1 MLTTKTSVPIPCA
14 HSDIIV
20 HIVKHVKE
28 ESNEKAVRA
37 WRWSVNGSDS
47 STAGKEIF
55 GGIDRRAFLLA
66 LGTFA
71 IGTDAFIIAGVL
83 PEISDSLSSS
93 VGATGLVVSVFSIAY
108 AFGSP
113 VVSSLSARWRRS
125 TVLIGGLGVFAIAN
139 LLSAASPTLIILLA
153 SRILAALSAGLVAPA
168 SYALASTFGASR
180 NRGRNLAVIAAGFT
194 SAMVLGVP
202 IGVFLS
208 QYGGWRASLLFVAV
222 LGAIAAISMLW
233 AGVPES
239 QAQKAA
245 AALHDQLRVVA
256 KTRTIFVL
264 APFLIWSI
272 ANFGLYTFIA
282 AILRRSL
289 PVTVVPFLLLLF
301 GLGAVA
307 GNFIGGVLS
316 DRFGTRRPTISCL
329 TLLIF
334 ALAGIEFTNSSLVAA
349 GVNMI
354 AWAILMA
361 AFFTL
366 QQQRAI
372 LVDPAQSNLL
382 LALNNSALY
391 LGASIGSAAFGV
403 IISAMS
409 IAFLSP
415 ISAVAA
421 ALSLGAL
428 LLMPLSGQ
436 ETPPS
441 ARAQKIGCAHSPNVP
456 AGQKLSGASHR

>member
-1 MLTTKTSVPIPCA
+1 MA
-14 HSDIIV
+14 RSD
-20 HIVKHVKE
+20 
-28 ESNEKAVRA
+28 
-37 WRWSVNGSDS
+37 GSAAS
-47 STAGKEIF
+47 EGF
-55 GGIDRRAFLLA
+55 YGGIDRRAFLLA

-83 PEISDSLSSS
+83 PEISTSLSSS
-93 VGATGLVVSVFSIAY
+93 LGATGLVVSVFSLAY
-108 AFGSP
+108 AVGSP
-113 VVSSLSARWRRS
+113 VVSSLSVGWRRS
-125 TVLIGGLGVFAIAN
+125 TVLIGGLGVFAFAN
-139 LLSAASPTLIILLA
+139 LLSAASPSLAILLA
-153 SRILAALSAGLVAPA
+153 SRVLAALSAGLVAPA

-180 NRGRNLAVIAAGFT
+180 NRGKNLAVIAAGFT

-208 QYGGWRASLLFVAV
+208 QYGGWRSSLIFVAA
-222 LGAIAAISMLW
+222 LGAIAAVSMLW

-239 QAQKAA
+239 QSQKAA

-256 KTRTIFVL
+256 KTKTIFAL

-289 PVTVVPFLLLLF
+289 PATVVPLLLLLF

-307 GNFIGGVLS
+307 GNFMGGVLS
-316 DRFGTRRPTISCL
+316 DRFGTRRPTIICL
-329 TLLIF
+329 ALLMC
-334 ALAGIEFTNSSLVAA
+334 ALAGIEFTSFSLIAA

-354 AWAILMA
+354 AWAMLMA
-361 AFFTL
+361 ALFTL

-409 IAFLSP
+409 MAFLSP
-415 ISAVAA
+415 LSAMAA
-421 ALSLGAL
+421 AVSLGAL
-428 LLMPLSGQ
+428 FLMPLGDQ
-436 ETPPS
+436 EKPPS
-441 ARAQKIGCAHSPNVP
+441 TRVEKTTCANSPNVP
-456 AGQKLSGASHR
+456 AAQKQAAPLTNEVAQ

>member
-1 MLTTKTSVPIPCA
+1 MA
-14 HSDIIV
+14 RSD
-20 HIVKHVKE
+20 
-28 ESNEKAVRA
+28 
-37 WRWSVNGSDS
+37 GSAAS
-47 STAGKEIF
+47 EGF
-55 GGIDRRAFLLA
+55 YGGIDRRAFLLA

-83 PEISDSLSSS
+83 PEISTSLSSS
-93 VGATGLVVSVFSIAY
+93 LGATGLVVSVFSLAY
-108 AFGSP
+108 AVGSP
-113 VVSSLSARWRRS
+113 VVSSLSVGWRRS
-125 TVLIGGLGVFAIAN
+125 TVLIGGLGVFAFAN
-139 LLSAASPTLIILLA
+139 LLSAASPSLAILLA
-153 SRILAALSAGLVAPA
+153 SRVLAALSAGLVAPA

-180 NRGRNLAVIAAGFT
+180 NRGKNLAVIAAGFT

-208 QYGGWRASLLFVAV
+208 QYGGWRSSLIFVAA
-222 LGAIAAISMLW
+222 LGAIAAVSMLW

-239 QAQKAA
+239 QSQKAA

-256 KTRTIFVL
+256 KTKTIFAL

-289 PVTVVPFLLLLF
+289 PATVVPLLLLLF

-307 GNFIGGVLS
+307 GNFMGGVLS
-316 DRFGTRRPTISCL
+316 DRFGTRRPTIICL
-329 TLLIF
+329 ALLIC
-334 ALAGIEFTNSSLVAA
+334 ALAGIEFTSSSLIAA

-354 AWAILMA
+354 AWAMLMA
-361 AFFTL
+361 ALFTL

-409 IAFLSP
+409 MAFLSP
-415 ISAVAA
+415 LSAIVAA
-421 ALSLGAL
+421 VSLGAL
-428 LLMPLSGQ
+428 FLMPLGDQ
-436 ETPPS
+436 EKPPS
-441 ARAQKIGCAHSPNVP
+441 TRVEKTTCANSPNVP
-456 AGQKLSGASHR
+456 AAQKQAAPLTNEVAQ

>member
-1 MLTTKTSVPIPCA
+1 MILGGKR
-14 HSDIIV
+14 IV
-20 HIVKHVKE
+20 LLRGSSGI
-28 ESNEKAVRA
+28 
-37 WRWSVNGSDS
+37 GSDTARAAARDKANAVTS
-47 STAGKEIF
+47 SRTDRIEAAPGILPRATEGRVCPTAGEGIF
-55 GGIDRRAFLLA
+55 SGIDRRAFLLA

-83 PEISDSLSSS
+83 PEISSSLSSS
-93 VGATGLVVSVFSIAY
+93 VGATGLVVSVFSMAY

-125 TVLIGGLGVFAIAN
+125 TVLIGGLGIFVLAN
-139 LLSAASPTLIILLA
+139 LLSSASPTLVILLA

-168 SYALASTFGASR
+168 SYALASTFGESR
-180 NRGRNLAVIAAGFT
+180 NRGKNLAVIAAGFT

-208 QYGGWRASLLFVAV
+208 QYGGWRGSLIFVAV
-222 LGAIAAISMLW
+222 LGTIAAVSMFW

-239 QAQKAA
+239 QSQKAA
-245 AALHDQLRVVA
+245 PDLRHQWRVVA
-256 KTRTIFVL
+256 KTQTIFAL
-264 APFLIWSI
+264 MPFLIWSI

-289 PVTVVPFLLLLF
+289 PATVVPLLLLLF

-316 DRFGTRRPTISCL
+316 DRFGTRKPMIICL
-329 TLLIF
+329 TLLVC
-334 ALAGIEFTNSSLVAA
+334 ALAGIEFTSSSLTAA
-349 GVNMI
+349 AVNMI

-361 AFFTL
+361 ALFTL

-372 LVDPAQSNLL
+372 LIDPAQSNLL

-391 LGASIGSAAFGV
+391 LGAAIGSAALGAV
-403 IISAMS
+403 ISEMS
-409 IAFLSP
+409 FAFVSP
-415 ISAVAA
+415 ISAGVA
-421 ALSLGAL
+421 ALSLVAL
-428 LLMPLSGQ
+428 LFMPLRDQ
-436 ETPPS
+436 ET
-441 ARAQKIGCAHSPNVP
+441 RQ
-456 AGQKLSGASHR
+456 

>member
-1 MLTTKTSVPIPCA
+1 MA
-14 HSDIIV
+14 RSD
-20 HIVKHVKE
+20 
-28 ESNEKAVRA
+28 
-37 WRWSVNGSDS
+37 G
-47 STAGKEIF
+47 STASEGIY
-55 GGIDRRAFLLA
+55 GGTDRRAFLLA

-83 PEISDSLSSS
+83 PEISTSLSSS
-93 VGATGLVVSVFSIAY
+93 LGATGLVVSVFSLAY
-108 AFGSP
+108 AVGSP
-113 VVSSLSARWRRS
+113 VVSSFGAGWRRS
-125 TVLIGGLGVFAIAN
+125 TVLIGGLGVFALSN
-139 LLSAASPTLIILLA
+139 LLSAASPSLPILLA
-153 SRILAALSAGLVAPA
+153 SRVLAALSAGLVAPA

-180 NRGRNLAVIAAGFT
+180 NRGKNLAVIAAGFT

-208 QYGGWRASLLFVAV
+208 QYGGWRGSLIFVAA
-222 LGAIAAISMLW
+222 LGTIAAVSMLW
-233 AGVPES
+233 IGVPES
-239 QAQKAA
+239 QPQKAA
-245 AALHDQLRVVA
+245 TALPDQLRVVA
-256 KTRTIFVL
+256 KTKTVFAL
-264 APFLIWSI
+264 APFLLWSI

-289 PVTVVPFLLLLF
+289 APTAVPLLLLMF

-307 GNFIGGVLS
+307 GNFMGGILS
-316 DRFGTRRPTISCL
+316 DRFGTRRPTITCL
-329 TLLIF
+329 MLLIC
-334 ALAGIEFTNSSLVAA
+334 ALAGIEFTSSSLIAA
-349 GVNMI
+349 GVNLI
-354 AWAILMA
+354 AWAMLMSA
-361 AFFTL
+361 LFTL

-372 LVDPAQSNLL
+372 LIDPAQSNLL

-403 IISAMS
+403 IVSAMS

-428 LLMPLSGQ
+428 LLMPLSVQ

-441 ARAQKIGCAHSPNVP
+441 SCAQKIGCTHSPNVP
-456 AGQKLSGASHR
+456 ASQKQAALLADETAQ

>member
-1 MLTTKTSVPIPCA
+1 MI
-14 HSDIIV
+14 
-20 HIVKHVKE
+20 
-28 ESNEKAVRA
+28 
-37 WRWSVNGSDS
+37 GSGS
-47 STAGKEIF
+47 SAAGGGIF
-55 GGIDRRAFLLA
+55 SGIDRRAFLLA

-83 PEISDSLSSS
+83 PEISTSLSSS
-93 VGATGLVVSVFSIAY
+93 LGATGLVVSVFSLAY
-108 AFGSP
+108 AVGSP
-113 VVSSLSARWRRS
+113 VVSSLSVGWRRS
-125 TVLIGGLGVFAIAN
+125 TVLIGGLGVFAFAN
-139 LLSAASPTLIILLA
+139 LLSAASPTLGILLA
-153 SRILAALSAGLVAPA
+153 SRILAALAAGLVAPA

-180 NRGRNLAVIAAGFT
+180 NRGKNLAVIAAGFT

-208 QYGGWRASLLFVAV
+208 QYGGWRASLIFVAA
-222 LGAIAAISMLW
+222 LGAIAAVSMLL

-256 KTRTIFVL
+256 KTKTIFVL

-289 PVTVVPFLLLLF
+289 PVLVVPLLLLLF

-316 DRFGTRRPTISCL
+316 DRFGTRRPTIICL
-329 TLLIF
+329 TLLIC
-334 ALAGIEFTNSSLVAA
+334 ALAGVEFTSSSLGAA
-349 GVNMI
+349 GANMI
-354 AWAILMA
+354 AWALLMA
-361 AFFTL
+361 ALFTL

-391 LGASIGSAAFGV
+391 LGASIGSAVFGV
-403 IISAMS
+403 ITSAMS
-409 IAFLSP
+409 IAVLSP
-415 ISAVAA
+415 LSAVTAA
-421 ALSLGAL
+421 VSLVAL
-428 LLMPLSGQ
+428 LLMPLRDQ

-441 ARAQKIGCAHSPNVP
+441 TRVEKTSCSAQKQAAP
-456 AGQKLSGASHR
+456 LSDEFAR

>member
-1 MLTTKTSVPIPCA
+1 MS
-14 HSDIIV
+14 
-20 HIVKHVKE
+20 
-28 ESNEKAVRA
+28 
-37 WRWSVNGSDS
+37 GSGS
-47 STAGKEIF
+47 SAAGEGIF
-55 GGIDRRAFLLA
+55 SGIDRRVFLLA

-83 PEISDSLSSS
+83 PEISTNLSSS
-93 VGATGLVVSVFSIAY
+93 LGATGLVVSVFSLAY
-108 AFGSP
+108 AVGSP
-113 VVSSLSARWRRS
+113 VVSSLSIRWRRS
-125 TVLIGGLGVFAIAN
+125 TVLIGGLGVFAFAN
-139 LLSAASPTLIILLA
+139 LLSAASPTLGILLA
-153 SRILAALSAGLVAPA
+153 SRVLAALAAGLVAPA
-168 SYALASTFGASR
+168 SYALAATFGTSR
-180 NRGRNLAVIAAGFT
+180 NRGKNLAVIAAGFT
-194 SAMVLGVP
+194 GAMVLGVP

-208 QYGGWRASLLFVAV
+208 QYGGWRGSLIFVAA
-222 LGAIAAISMLW
+222 LGAIAAVSMLW

-256 KTRTIFVL
+256 KTKTIFVL

-361 AFFTL
+361 ALFTL

-391 LGASIGSAAFGV
+391 LGASIGSAAFGM
-403 IISAMS
+403 IISATS
-409 IAFLSP
+409 IEFLSP

-456 AGQKLSGASHR
+456 AGQKQAAPLTDEVAR

>member
-1 MLTTKTSVPIPCA
+1 MA
-14 HSDIIV
+14 RSD
-20 HIVKHVKE
+20 
-28 ESNEKAVRA
+28 
-37 WRWSVNGSDS
+37 GSAAS
-47 STAGKEIF
+47 EGIY

-83 PEISDSLSSS
+83 PEISTSLSSS
-93 VGATGLVVSVFSIAY
+93 LGATGLVVSVFSLAY
-108 AFGSP
+108 AVGSP
-113 VVSSLSARWRRS
+113 VVSSLSVGWRRS
-125 TVLIGGLGVFAIAN
+125 TVLIGGLGVFAFAN
-139 LLSAASPTLIILLA
+139 LLSAASPSLAILLA
-153 SRILAALSAGLVAPA
+153 SRVLAALSAGLVAPA

-180 NRGRNLAVIAAGFT
+180 NRGKNLAVIAAGFT

-208 QYGGWRASLLFVAV
+208 QYGGWRSSLIFVAA
-222 LGAIAAISMLW
+222 LGAIAAVSMLW

-239 QAQKAA
+239 QSQKAA

-256 KTRTIFVL
+256 KTKTIFAL

-289 PVTVVPFLLLLF
+289 PATVVPLLLLLF

-307 GNFIGGVLS
+307 GNFMGGVLS
-316 DRFGTRRPTISCL
+316 DRFGTRRPTIICL
-329 TLLIF
+329 ALLIC
-334 ALAGIEFTNSSLVAA
+334 ALASIEFTSSTLIAA

-354 AWAILMA
+354 AWAMLMA
-361 AFFTL
+361 ALFTL

-409 IAFLSP
+409 MAFLSP
-415 ISAVAA
+415 LSAMAA
-421 ALSLGAL
+421 AVSLGAL
-428 LLMPLSGQ
+428 FLMPLGDQ
-436 ETPPS
+436 EKPPS
-441 ARAQKIGCAHSPNVP
+441 TRVEKTTCANSPNVP
-456 AGQKLSGASHR
+456 AAQKQAAPLTNEVAQ

>member
-1 MLTTKTSVPIPCA
+1 MA
-14 HSDIIV
+14 RSD
-20 HIVKHVKE
+20 
-28 ESNEKAVRA
+28 
-37 WRWSVNGSDS
+37 GSAAS
-47 STAGKEIF
+47 EGF
-55 GGIDRRAFLLA
+55 YGGIDRRAFLLA

-83 PEISDSLSSS
+83 PEISTSLSSS
-93 VGATGLVVSVFSIAY
+93 LGATGLVVSVFSLAY
-108 AFGSP
+108 AVGSP
-113 VVSSLSARWRRS
+113 VVSSLSVGWRRS
-125 TVLIGGLGVFAIAN
+125 TVLIGGLGVFAFAN
-139 LLSAASPTLIILLA
+139 LLSAASPSLAILLA
-153 SRILAALSAGLVAPA
+153 SRVLAALSAGLVAPA

-180 NRGRNLAVIAAGFT
+180 NRGKNLAVIAAGFT

-208 QYGGWRASLLFVAV
+208 QYGGWRSSLIFVAA
-222 LGAIAAISMLW
+222 LGAIAAVSMLW

-239 QAQKAA
+239 QSQKAA

-256 KTRTIFVL
+256 KTKTIFAL

-289 PVTVVPFLLLLF
+289 PATVVPLLLLLF

-307 GNFIGGVLS
+307 GNFMGGVLS
-316 DRFGTRRPTISCL
+316 DRFGTRRPTIICL
-329 TLLIF
+329 ALLIC
-334 ALAGIEFTNSSLVAA
+334 ALAGIEFTSSSLIAA

-354 AWAILMA
+354 AWAMLMA
-361 AFFTL
+361 ALFTL

-391 LGASIGSAAFGV
+391 LGASIGSAAFGM
-403 IISAMS
+403 IISATS
-409 IAFLSP
+409 IEFLSP

-456 AGQKLSGASHR
+456 AGQKQAAPLTDEVAR

>member
-1 MLTTKTSVPIPCA
+1 MA
-14 HSDIIV
+14 RSD
-20 HIVKHVKE
+20 
-28 ESNEKAVRA
+28 
-37 WRWSVNGSDS
+37 GSAAS
-47 STAGKEIF
+47 EGIYA
-55 GGIDRRAFLLA
+55 GIDRRAFLLA

-83 PEISDSLSSS
+83 PEISASLSSS
-93 VGATGLVVSVFSIAY
+93 LGATGLVVSVFSLAY
-108 AFGSP
+108 AVGSP
-113 VVSSLSARWRRS
+113 VVSSLSVGWRRS
-125 TVLIGGLGVFAIAN
+125 TVLIGGLGVFAFAN
-139 LLSAASPTLIILLA
+139 LLSAASPSLAILLA
-153 SRILAALSAGLVAPA
+153 SRVLAALSAGLVAPA

-180 NRGRNLAVIAAGFT
+180 NSGKNLSVIAAGFT

-208 QYGGWRASLLFVAV
+208 QYGGWRSSLTFVAA
-222 LGAIAAISMLW
+222 LGAIAAVSMLW

-239 QAQKAA
+239 QSQKAA

-256 KTRTIFVL
+256 KTKTIFAL
-264 APFLIWSI
+264 APFLIWSM

-289 PVTVVPFLLLLF
+289 PATVVPLLLLLF

-307 GNFIGGVLS
+307 GNFMGGVLS
-316 DRFGTRRPTISCL
+316 DRFGTRRPTIICL
-329 TLLIF
+329 ALLIC
-334 ALAGIEFTNSSLVAA
+334 ALAGIVFTISSLIAA

-354 AWAILMA
+354 AWAMLMA
-361 AFFTL
+361 ALFTL

-415 ISAVAA
+415 LSAVAA
-421 ALSLGAL
+421 AVSLGAL
-428 LLMPLSGQ
+428 FLMPLGDQ

-441 ARAQKIGCAHSPNVP
+441 TRVEKTSCANSPNVP
-456 AGQKLSGASHR
+456 AAQKQAAPLTNEVAQ

>member
-1 MLTTKTSVPIPCA
+1 MA
-14 HSDIIV
+14 RSD
-20 HIVKHVKE
+20 
-28 ESNEKAVRA
+28 
-37 WRWSVNGSDS
+37 GSAAS
-47 STAGKEIF
+47 EGF
-55 GGIDRRAFLLA
+55 YGGIDRRAFLLA

-83 PEISDSLSSS
+83 PEISTSLSSS
-93 VGATGLVVSVFSIAY
+93 LGATGLVVSVFSLAY
-108 AFGSP
+108 AVGSP
-113 VVSSLSARWRRS
+113 VVSSLSVGWRRS
-125 TVLIGGLGVFAIAN
+125 TVLIGGLGVFAFAN
-139 LLSAASPTLIILLA
+139 LLSAASPSLAILLA
-153 SRILAALSAGLVAPA
+153 SRVLAALSAGLVAPA

-180 NRGRNLAVIAAGFT
+180 NRGKNLAVIAAGFT

-208 QYGGWRASLLFVAV
+208 QYGGWRSSLIFVAA
-222 LGAIAAISMLW
+222 LGAIAAVSMLW

-239 QAQKAA
+239 QSQKAA

-256 KTRTIFVL
+256 KTKTIFAL

-289 PVTVVPFLLLLF
+289 PATVVPLLLLLF

-307 GNFIGGVLS
+307 GNFMGGVLS
-316 DRFGTRRPTISCL
+316 DRFGTRRPTIICL
-329 TLLIF
+329 ALLIC
-334 ALAGIEFTNSSLVAA
+334 ALASIEFTSSTLIAA

-354 AWAILMA
+354 AWAMLMA
-361 AFFTL
+361 ALFTL

-409 IAFLSP
+409 MAFLSP
-415 ISAVAA
+415 LSAMAA
-421 ALSLGAL
+421 AVSLGAL
-428 LLMPLSGQ
+428 FLMPLGDQ
-436 ETPPS
+436 EKPPS
-441 ARAQKIGCAHSPNVP
+441 TRVEKTTCANSPNVP
-456 AGQKLSGASHR
+456 AAQKQAAPLTNEVAQ

>member
-1 MLTTKTSVPIPCA
+1 MA
-14 HSDIIV
+14 RSD
-20 HIVKHVKE
+20 
-28 ESNEKAVRA
+28 
-37 WRWSVNGSDS
+37 GSAAS
-47 STAGKEIF
+47 EGIY
-55 GGIDRRAFLLA
+55 GGLDRRAFLLA

-83 PEISDSLSSS
+83 PEISTSLSSS
-93 VGATGLVVSVFSIAY
+93 LGATGLVVSVFSLAY
-108 AFGSP
+108 AVGSP
-113 VVSSLSARWRRS
+113 VVSSLSVGWRRS
-125 TVLIGGLGVFAIAN
+125 TVLIGGLGVFAFAN
-139 LLSAASPTLIILLA
+139 LLSAASPSLAILLA
-153 SRILAALSAGLVAPA
+153 SRVLAALSAGLVAPA

-180 NRGRNLAVIAAGFT
+180 NRGKNLAVIAAGFT

-208 QYGGWRASLLFVAV
+208 QYGGWRSSLIFVAA
-222 LGAIAAISMLW
+222 LGAIAAVSMLW

-239 QAQKAA
+239 QSQKAA

-256 KTRTIFVL
+256 KTKTIFAL

-289 PVTVVPFLLLLF
+289 PATVVPLLLLLF

-307 GNFIGGVLS
+307 GNFMGGVLS
-316 DRFGTRRPTISCL
+316 DRFGTRRPTIICL
-329 TLLIF
+329 ALLIC
-334 ALAGIEFTNSSLVAA
+334 ALAGIEFTSSSLIAA

-354 AWAILMA
+354 AWAMLMA
-361 AFFTL
+361 ALFTL

-409 IAFLSP
+409 MAFLSP
-415 ISAVAA
+415 LSAIVAA
-421 ALSLGAL
+421 VSLGAL
-428 LLMPLSGQ
+428 FLMPLGDQ
-436 ETPPS
+436 EKPPS
-441 ARAQKIGCAHSPNVP
+441 TRVEKTTCANSPNVP
-456 AGQKLSGASHR
+456 AAQKQAAPLTNEVAQ

>member
-1 MLTTKTSVPIPCA
+1 MA
-14 HSDIIV
+14 RSD
-20 HIVKHVKE
+20 
-28 ESNEKAVRA
+28 
-37 WRWSVNGSDS
+37 GSAAS
-47 STAGKEIF
+47 EGF
-55 GGIDRRAFLLA
+55 YGGIDRRAFLLA

-83 PEISDSLSSS
+83 PEISTSLSSS
-93 VGATGLVVSVFSIAY
+93 LGATGLVVSVFSLAY
-108 AFGSP
+108 AVGSP
-113 VVSSLSARWRRS
+113 VVSSLSVGWRRS
-125 TVLIGGLGVFAIAN
+125 TVLIGGLGVFAFAN
-139 LLSAASPTLIILLA
+139 LLSAASPSLAILLA
-153 SRILAALSAGLVAPA
+153 SRVLAALSAGLVAPA

-180 NRGRNLAVIAAGFT
+180 NRGKNLAVIAAGFT

-208 QYGGWRASLLFVAV
+208 QYGGWRSSLIFVAA
-222 LGAIAAISMLW
+222 LGAIAAVSMLW
-233 AGVPES
+233 AGVQES
-239 QAQKAA
+239 QSQKAT

-256 KTRTIFVL
+256 KTKTIFAL

-289 PVTVVPFLLLLF
+289 PATVVPLLLLLF

-307 GNFIGGVLS
+307 GNFMGGVLS
-316 DRFGTRRPTISCL
+316 DRFGTRRPTIICL
-329 TLLIF
+329 ALLIC
-334 ALAGIEFTNSSLVAA
+334 ALAGIEFTSSSLIAA

-354 AWAILMA
+354 AWAMLMA
-361 AFFTL
+361 ALFTL

-415 ISAVAA
+415 LSAVAA
-421 ALSLGAL
+421 AVSLGAL
-428 LLMPLSGQ
+428 FLMPLGDQ
-436 ETPPS
+436 EKPPS
-441 ARAQKIGCAHSPNVP
+441 TRVEKTTCANSPNVP
-456 AGQKLSGASHR
+456 AAQKQAAPLTNEVAQ

>member
-1 MLTTKTSVPIPCA
+1 MSVSGSSA
-14 HSDIIV
+14 AGEGIV
-20 HIVKHVKE
+20 
-28 ESNEKAVRA
+28 S
-37 WRWSVNGSDS
+37 
-47 STAGKEIF
+47 
-55 GGIDRRAFLLA
+55 GIDRRVFLLA

-83 PEISDSLSSS
+83 PEISTNLSSS
-93 VGATGLVVSVFSIAY
+93 LGATGLVVSVFSLAY
-108 AFGSP
+108 AVGSP
-113 VVSSLSARWRRS
+113 VVSSLSIRWRRS
-125 TVLIGGLGVFAIAN
+125 TVLIGGLGVFAFAN
-139 LLSAASPTLIILLA
+139 LLSAASPTLGILLA
-153 SRILAALSAGLVAPA
+153 SRVLAALAAGLVAPA
-168 SYALASTFGASR
+168 SYALAATFGTSR
-180 NRGRNLAVIAAGFT
+180 NRGKNLAVIAAGFT
-194 SAMVLGVP
+194 GAMVLGVP

-208 QYGGWRASLLFVAV
+208 QYGGWRGSLIFVAA
-222 LGAIAAISMLW
+222 LGAIAAVSMLW

-256 KTRTIFVL
+256 KTKTIFVL

-361 AFFTL
+361 ALFTL

-391 LGASIGSAAFGV
+391 LGASIGSAAFGM
-403 IISAMS
+403 IISATS
-409 IAFLSP
+409 IEFLSP

-456 AGQKLSGASHR
+456 AGQKQAAPLTDEVAR

>member
-1 MLTTKTSVPIPCA
+1 MA
-14 HSDIIV
+14 RSD
-20 HIVKHVKE
+20 
-28 ESNEKAVRA
+28 
-37 WRWSVNGSDS
+37 GSAAS
-47 STAGKEIF
+47 EGF
-55 GGIDRRAFLLA
+55 YGGIDRRAFLLA

-83 PEISDSLSSS
+83 PEISTSLSSS
-93 VGATGLVVSVFSIAY
+93 LGATGLVVSVFSLAY
-108 AFGSP
+108 AVGSP
-113 VVSSLSARWRRS
+113 VVSSLSVGWRRS
-125 TVLIGGLGVFAIAN
+125 TVLIGGLGVFAFAN
-139 LLSAASPTLIILLA
+139 LLSAASPSLAILLA
-153 SRILAALSAGLVAPA
+153 SRVLAALSAGLVAPA

-180 NRGRNLAVIAAGFT
+180 NRGKNLAVIAAGFT

-208 QYGGWRASLLFVAV
+208 QYGGWRSSLIFVAA
-222 LGAIAAISMLW
+222 LGAIAAVSMLW

-239 QAQKAA
+239 QSQKAA

-256 KTRTIFVL
+256 KTKTIFAL
-264 APFLIWSI
+264 APFLIWSM

-289 PVTVVPFLLLLF
+289 PATVVPLLLLLF

-307 GNFIGGVLS
+307 GNFMGGVLS
-316 DRFGTRRPTISCL
+316 DRFGTRRPTIICL
-329 TLLIF
+329 ALLIC
-334 ALAGIEFTNSSLVAA
+334 ALAGIEFTSFSLIAA

-354 AWAILMA
+354 AWAMLMA
-361 AFFTL
+361 ALFTL

-409 IAFLSP
+409 MAFLSP
-415 ISAVAA
+415 LSAIVAA
-421 ALSLGAL
+421 VSLGAL
-428 LLMPLSGQ
+428 FLMPLGDQ
-436 ETPPS
+436 EKPPS
-441 ARAQKIGCAHSPNVP
+441 TRVEKTTCANSPNVP
-456 AGQKLSGASHR
+456 AAQKQAAPLTNEVAQ

>member
-1 MLTTKTSVPIPCA
+1 MA
-14 HSDIIV
+14 RSD
-20 HIVKHVKE
+20 
-28 ESNEKAVRA
+28 
-37 WRWSVNGSDS
+37 GSAAS
-47 STAGKEIF
+47 EGIY

-83 PEISDSLSSS
+83 PEISTSLSSS
-93 VGATGLVVSVFSIAY
+93 LGATGLVVSVFSLAY
-108 AFGSP
+108 AVGSP
-113 VVSSLSARWRRS
+113 VVSSLSVGWRRS
-125 TVLIGGLGVFAIAN
+125 TVLIGGLGVFAFAN
-139 LLSAASPTLIILLA
+139 LLSAASPSLAILLA
-153 SRILAALSAGLVAPA
+153 SRVLAALSAGLVAPA

-180 NRGRNLAVIAAGFT
+180 NRGKNLAVIAAGFT

-208 QYGGWRASLLFVAV
+208 QYGGWRSSLIFVAA
-222 LGAIAAISMLW
+222 LGAIAAVSMLW

-239 QAQKAA
+239 QSQKVA

-256 KTRTIFVL
+256 KTKTIFAL
-264 APFLIWSI
+264 APFLIWSM

-289 PVTVVPFLLLLF
+289 PATAVPLLLLLF

-316 DRFGTRRPTISCL
+316 DRFGTRRPTITCL
-329 TLLIF
+329 ALLIC
-334 ALAGIEFTNSSLVAA
+334 ALAGIEFTSSSLVAA

-354 AWAILMA
+354 AWAMLMA
-361 AFFTL
+361 ALFTL

-403 IISAMS
+403 VISAMS

-415 ISAVAA
+415 LSAVAA
-421 ALSLGAL
+421 TVSLGAL
-428 LLMPLSGQ
+428 LLMPLGDQ

-441 ARAQKIGCAHSPNVP
+441 TRVEKTSCANSPNVP
-456 AGQKLSGASHR
+456 AAQKQAAPLTNEVAQ

>member
-1 MLTTKTSVPIPCA
+1 MA
-14 HSDIIV
+14 RSD
-20 HIVKHVKE
+20 
-28 ESNEKAVRA
+28 
-37 WRWSVNGSDS
+37 GSAAS
-47 STAGKEIF
+47 EGF
-55 GGIDRRAFLLA
+55 YGGIDRRAFLLA

-83 PEISDSLSSS
+83 PEISTSLSSS
-93 VGATGLVVSVFSIAY
+93 LGATGLVVSVFSLAY
-108 AFGSP
+108 AVGSP
-113 VVSSLSARWRRS
+113 VVSSLSVGWRRS
-125 TVLIGGLGVFAIAN
+125 TVLIGGLGVFAFAN
-139 LLSAASPTLIILLA
+139 LLSAASPSLAILLA
-153 SRILAALSAGLVAPA
+153 SRVLAALSAGLVAPA

-180 NRGRNLAVIAAGFT
+180 NRGKNLAVIAAGFT

-208 QYGGWRASLLFVAV
+208 QYGGWRSSLIFVAA
-222 LGAIAAISMLW
+222 LGAIAAVSMLW

-239 QAQKAA
+239 QSQKAA

-256 KTRTIFVL
+256 KTKTIFAL

-289 PVTVVPFLLLLF
+289 PATVVPLLLLLF

-307 GNFIGGVLS
+307 GNFMGGVLS
-316 DRFGTRRPTISCL
+316 DRFGTRRPTIICL
-329 TLLIF
+329 ALLIC
-334 ALAGIEFTNSSLVAA
+334 ALASIEFTSSTLIAA

-354 AWAILMA
+354 AWAMLMA
-361 AFFTL
+361 ALFTL

-409 IAFLSP
+409 MAFLSP
-415 ISAVAA
+415 LSAIVAA
-421 ALSLGAL
+421 VSLGAL
-428 LLMPLSGQ
+428 FLMPLGDQ
-436 ETPPS
+436 EKPPS
-441 ARAQKIGCAHSPNVP
+441 TRVEKTTCANSPNVP
-456 AGQKLSGASHR
+456 AAQKQAAPLTNEVAQ

>member
-1 MLTTKTSVPIPCA
+1 MA
-14 HSDIIV
+14 RSD
-20 HIVKHVKE
+20 
-28 ESNEKAVRA
+28 
-37 WRWSVNGSDS
+37 GSAAS
-47 STAGKEIF
+47 EGF
-55 GGIDRRAFLLA
+55 YGGIDRRAFLLA

-83 PEISDSLSSS
+83 PEISTSLSSS
-93 VGATGLVVSVFSIAY
+93 LGATGLVVSVFSLAY
-108 AFGSP
+108 AVGSP
-113 VVSSLSARWRRS
+113 VVSSLSVGWRRS
-125 TVLIGGLGVFAIAN
+125 TVLIGGLGVFAFAN
-139 LLSAASPTLIILLA
+139 LLSAASPSLAILLA
-153 SRILAALSAGLVAPA
+153 SRVLAALSAGLVAPA
-168 SYALASTFGASR
+168 SYALASTFGASH
-180 NRGRNLAVIAAGFT
+180 NRGKNLAVIAAGFT

-208 QYGGWRASLLFVAV
+208 QYGGWRSSLIFVAA
-222 LGAIAAISMLW
+222 LGAIAAVSMLW

-239 QAQKAA
+239 QSQKAA

-256 KTRTIFVL
+256 KTKTIFAL

-289 PVTVVPFLLLLF
+289 PATVVPLLLLLF

-307 GNFIGGVLS
+307 GNFMGGVLS
-316 DRFGTRRPTISCL
+316 DRFGTRRPTIICL
-329 TLLIF
+329 ALLIC
-334 ALAGIEFTNSSLVAA
+334 ALAGIEFTSSSLIAA

-354 AWAILMA
+354 AWAMLMA
-361 AFFTL
+361 ALFTL

-409 IAFLSP
+409 MAFLSP
-415 ISAVAA
+415 LSAIVAA
-421 ALSLGAL
+421 VSLGAL
-428 LLMPLSGQ
+428 FLMPLGDQ
-436 ETPPS
+436 EKPPS
-441 ARAQKIGCAHSPNVP
+441 TRVEKTTCANSPNVP
-456 AGQKLSGASHR
+456 AAQKQAAPLTNEVAQ

>member
-1 MLTTKTSVPIPCA
+1 MSGSGSSA
-14 HSDIIV
+14 AGEGIV
-20 HIVKHVKE
+20 
-28 ESNEKAVRA
+28 S
-37 WRWSVNGSDS
+37 
-47 STAGKEIF
+47 
-55 GGIDRRAFLLA
+55 GIDRRVFLLA

-83 PEISDSLSSS
+83 PEISTNLSSS
-93 VGATGLVVSVFSIAY
+93 LGATGLVVSVFSLAY
-108 AFGSP
+108 AVGSP
-113 VVSSLSARWRRS
+113 VVSSLSIRWRRS
-125 TVLIGGLGVFAIAN
+125 TVLIGGLGVFAFAN
-139 LLSAASPTLIILLA
+139 LLSAASPTLGILLA
-153 SRILAALSAGLVAPA
+153 SRVLAALAAGLVAPA
-168 SYALASTFGASR
+168 SYALAATFGTSR
-180 NRGRNLAVIAAGFT
+180 NRGKNLAVIAAGFT
-194 SAMVLGVP
+194 GAMVLGVP

-208 QYGGWRASLLFVAV
+208 QYGGWRSSLIFVAA
-222 LGAIAAISMLW
+222 LGAIAAVSMLW

-256 KTRTIFVL
+256 KTKTIFVL

-361 AFFTL
+361 ALFTL

-391 LGASIGSAAFGV
+391 LGASIGSAAFGM
-403 IISAMS
+403 IISATS
-409 IAFLSP
+409 IEFLSP

-456 AGQKLSGASHR
+456 AGQKQAAPLTDEVAR

>member
-1 MLTTKTSVPIPCA
+1 VRVCGVGHMTPSDNSV
-14 HSDIIV
+14 
-20 HIVKHVKE
+20 
-28 ESNEKAVRA
+28 
-37 WRWSVNGSDS
+37 
-47 STAGKEIF
+47 AGEGLF

-83 PEISDSLSSS
+83 PEISTSLSSS
-93 VGATGLVVSVFSIAY
+93 LGATGLVVSVFSLAY
-108 AFGSP
+108 AVGSP
-113 VVSSLSARWRRS
+113 VVSSLSVGWRRS
-125 TVLIGGLGVFAIAN
+125 TVLIGGLGVFAFAN
-139 LLSAASPTLIILLA
+139 LLSAASPSLAILLA
-153 SRILAALSAGLVAPA
+153 SRVLAALSAGLVAPA

-180 NRGRNLAVIAAGFT
+180 NRGKNLAVIAAGFT

-208 QYGGWRASLLFVAV
+208 QYGGWRSSLIFVAA
-222 LGAIAAISMLW
+222 LGAIAAVSMLW
-233 AGVPES
+233 TGVPES
-239 QAQKAA
+239 QSQKAA

-256 KTRTIFVL
+256 KTKTIFAL
-264 APFLIWSI
+264 APFLIWSM

-289 PVTVVPFLLLLF
+289 PATVVPLLLLLF

-307 GNFIGGVLS
+307 GNFMGGVLS
-316 DRFGTRRPTISCL
+316 ARFGTRRPTIICL
-329 TLLIF
+329 ALLIC
-334 ALAGIEFTNSSLVAA
+334 ALAGIEFTSSSLVAA

-354 AWAILMA
+354 AWAMLMA
-361 AFFTL
+361 ALFTL

-403 IISAMS
+403 VISAMS

-415 ISAVAA
+415 LSAVAA
-421 ALSLGAL
+421 AVSLGAL
-428 LLMPLSGQ
+428 FLMPLGDQ

-441 ARAQKIGCAHSPNVP
+441 TRVEKTSCANSPNVS
-456 AGQKLSGASHR
+456 AAQKQAAPLNNEVAQ

>member
-1 MLTTKTSVPIPCA
+1 MSGSGSSA
-14 HSDIIV
+14 AGEGIV
-20 HIVKHVKE
+20 
-28 ESNEKAVRA
+28 S
-37 WRWSVNGSDS
+37 
-47 STAGKEIF
+47 
-55 GGIDRRAFLLA
+55 GIDRRVFLLA

-83 PEISDSLSSS
+83 PEISTNLSSS
-93 VGATGLVVSVFSIAY
+93 LGATGLVVSVFSLAY
-108 AFGSP
+108 AVGSP
-113 VVSSLSARWRRS
+113 VVSSLSIRWRRS
-125 TVLIGGLGVFAIAN
+125 TVLIGGLGVFAFAN
-139 LLSAASPTLIILLA
+139 LLSAASPTLGILLA
-153 SRILAALSAGLVAPA
+153 SRVLAALAAGLVAPA
-168 SYALASTFGASR
+168 SYALAATFGTSR
-180 NRGRNLAVIAAGFT
+180 NRGKNLAVIAAGFT
-194 SAMVLGVP
+194 GAMVLGVP

-208 QYGGWRASLLFVAV
+208 QYGGWRGSLIFVAA
-222 LGAIAAISMLW
+222 LGAIAAVSMLW

-256 KTRTIFVL
+256 KTKTIFVL

-361 AFFTL
+361 ALFTL

-391 LGASIGSAAFGV
+391 LGASIGSAAFGM
-403 IISAMS
+403 IISATS
-409 IAFLSP
+409 IEFLSP

-456 AGQKLSGASHR
+456 AGQKQAAPLTDEVAR

>member
-1 MLTTKTSVPIPCA
+1 
-14 HSDIIV
+14 
-20 HIVKHVKE
+20 
-28 ESNEKAVRA
+28 VRVCGVGHMT
-37 WRWSVNGSDS
+37 RSDS
-47 STAGKEIF
+47 SVGGEGIF
-55 GGIDRRAFLLA
+55 GGIDRRVFLLA
-66 LGTFA
+66 FGTFA

-83 PEISDSLSSS
+83 PEISTSLSSS
-93 VGATGLVVSVFSIAY
+93 LGATGLVVSVFSLAY
-108 AFGSP
+108 AVGSP
-113 VVSSLSARWRRS
+113 VVSSLSVGWRRS
-125 TVLIGGLGVFAIAN
+125 TVLIGGLGVFAFAN
-139 LLSAASPTLIILLA
+139 LLSAASPSLAILLA
-153 SRILAALSAGLVAPA
+153 SRVLAALSAGLVAPA

-180 NRGRNLAVIAAGFT
+180 NRGKNLAVIAAGFT

-208 QYGGWRASLLFVAV
+208 QYGGWRSSLIFVAA
-222 LGAIAAISMLW
+222 LGAIAAVSMLW

-239 QAQKAA
+239 QSQKAA

-256 KTRTIFVL
+256 KTKTIFAL
-264 APFLIWSI
+264 APFLIWSM

-289 PVTVVPFLLLLF
+289 PASVVPLLLLLF

-307 GNFIGGVLS
+307 GNFMGGVLS
-316 DRFGTRRPTISCL
+316 DRFGTRRPTIIYL
-329 TLLIF
+329 ALLIC
-334 ALAGIEFTNSSLVAA
+334 ALAGIEFTSSSLIAA

-354 AWAILMA
+354 AWAMLMA
-361 AFFTL
+361 ALFTL

-415 ISAVAA
+415 LSAVAA
-421 ALSLGAL
+421 AVSLGAL
-428 LLMPLSGQ
+428 FLMPLGDQ
-436 ETPPS
+436 ETPPPTRVEKTS
-441 ARAQKIGCAHSPNVP
+441 CANSPNVS
-456 AGQKLSGASHR
+456 AAQKQAAPLTNEVAQ